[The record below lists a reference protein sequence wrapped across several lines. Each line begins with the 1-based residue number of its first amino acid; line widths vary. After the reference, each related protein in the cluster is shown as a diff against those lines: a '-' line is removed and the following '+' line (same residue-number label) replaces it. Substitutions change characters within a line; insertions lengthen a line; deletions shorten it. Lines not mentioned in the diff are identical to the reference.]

1 MLGTWFADP
10 SREAIP
16 QLSVDSNEAVSPQ
29 WIKRASSIDKGE
41 HNVRIRSAECLL
53 FVAIVASAGAVQ
65 MREHFAAAER
75 PPASQSDS
83 QPAAQRLLPCA
94 PAQVGIHSVT
104 CGETGVEAPQRN
116 GARRMQRIALW
127 V

>member
-1 MLGTWFADP
+1 M
-10 SREAIP
+10 
-16 QLSVDSNEAVSPQ
+16 
-29 WIKRASSIDKGE
+29 
-41 HNVRIRSAECLL
+41 RIRSAECLL